1 MQKIEKTKFCM
12 TKAKASDARNQK
24 IKICMTKAKTSAA

>member
-1 MQKIEKTKFCM
+1 MQEIEKTKLCM

-24 IKICMTKAKTSAA
+24 IKIMHDKVEGK